1 MWEICS
7 YLQVPIKRRAAA
19 FCTICKWA
27 TEGDLEQPKLYTR
40 SKRDENTN
48 FRFKVGAVQAAHF
61 WIIRFHLCF
70 LFWVRLCC
78 ICRWWEI
85 SRSLTLFFHTHCV
98 PLKKHSRSRNICCSL
113 WENTELKLRAQHKYT
128 TLGFFGVFP
137 FLLLHETAV
146 SHSVCEVMKLYKST
160 HHSSCERVL

>member
-1 MWEICS
+1 MSKAKEKIYVLRDDWNKDKEEAYLMGEICS
-7 YLQVPIKRRAAA
+7 YLQVPIKRPAAA

-113 WENTELKLRAQHKYT
+113 GKHWIKTQSPEPNTNIQ
-128 TLGFFGVFP
+128 P
-137 FLLLHETAV
+137 
-146 SHSVCEVMKLYKST
+146 
-160 HHSSCERVL
+160 